1 MKSQRLLWAVIDG
14 LLLCS
19 VGGMLAIVTI
29 QVATRLLSRSVPW
42 SEELTRNFFIVTVF
56 LGMTVGFRRVEH
68 ARITFL
74 LKLLPKSLQ
83 SLYMHFYFISG
94 AIFFVILAHQGL
106 RMTLQQ
112 FKSGEI
118 SPACGIPMY
127 LVTLPIS
134 IGAVLAIIAQFQSV
148 YIDESTRKKLIQE
161 LFVGEEELTSEDRF
175 Q

>member
-1 MKSQRLLWAVIDG
+1 
-14 LLLCS
+14 
-19 VGGMLAIVTI
+19 MLAIVTI

-42 SEELTRNFFIVTVF
+42 SEELTRNSFIVTVF
-56 LGMTVGFRRVEH
+56 LGMTVGFRRLEH

-74 LKLLPKSLQ
+74 LKLLPKHLQ
-83 SLYMHFYFISG
+83 SLYIHFYFISG
-94 AIFFVILAHQGL
+94 TIFFVILAHQGL

-112 FKSGEI
+112 FRSGEM

-134 IGAVLAIIAQFQSV
+134 IGAALAIIAQFQSV
-148 YIDESTRKKLIQE
+148 YVDKSTRKKLIQE
-161 LFVGEEELTSEDRF
+161 LFVGEEGLTSEDRF